1 AQRGDEIYI
10 TIELADARDNTSI
23 WGKQYNRKLAG
34 IVTLQEEITRDVSE
48 NLRLRL
54 GAEDRKRLTQRY
66 TENFEANLLYLK
78 GRSHWNKHTK
88 DSLKE
93 SIVYLHQAIE
103 KDSNYALAYAGLADS
118 YVALGLRDFGG
129 GISPKEAMPLARE
142 AALHALIINA
152 DLAEAHQALGN
163 VLHLYDWKWGEAE
176 TQYKH

>member
-1 AQRGDEIYI
+1 YLSDGITDSLIFSLSQLPKLRVTSHTTAFRYKGRGADPAAVGRELNVRAVLTGSIAQRGDEIYI

-88 DSLKE
+88 DSLK
-93 SIVYLHQAIE
+93 
-103 KDSNYALAYAGLADS
+103 D
-118 YVALGLRDFGG
+118 
-129 GISPKEAMPLARE
+129 
-142 AALHALIINA
+142 
-152 DLAEAHQALGN
+152 
-163 VLHLYDWKWGEAE
+163 
-176 TQYKH
+176 